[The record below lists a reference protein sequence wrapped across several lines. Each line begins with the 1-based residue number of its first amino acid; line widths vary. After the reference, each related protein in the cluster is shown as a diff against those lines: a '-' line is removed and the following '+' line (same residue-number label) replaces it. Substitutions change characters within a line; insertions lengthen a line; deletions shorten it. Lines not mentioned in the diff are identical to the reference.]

1 MKLEL
6 VLNGCLLELRLRVMS
21 SEFICIVVLDRLTR
35 KTNPNK
41 NKNGEVNNE

>member
-6 VLNGCLLELRLRVMS
+6 VLNGCLLVLRLKMMS